1 MNPNRWKHIGVY
13 RTTQLPYVPLQPLVR
28 IVKYNPLT
36 KKIDVVKHSE
46 LVNNDL
52 PRV

>member
-1 MNPNRWKHIGVY
+1 MDLDGWKPIGLY
-13 RTTQLPYVPLQPLVR
+13 RTRQLPYVPLPPLVR
-28 IVKYNPLT
+28 IVRYNPLT
-36 KKIDVVKHSE
+36 KKIDVVKRSE

>member
-1 MNPNRWKHIGVY
+1 MDLDAWKPIGLY
-13 RTTQLPYVPLQPLVR
+13 RTAQLPYVPLQPLVR

-36 KKIDVVKHSE
+36 KKIDVVKPVG

-52 PRV
+52 SRV